1 MNNYKNW
8 IEPTKTVILTVL
20 ILLSFGLTGYL
31 LYSAPSF
38 EESREGSLRPPYI
51 GDKKYNQQN
60 VFELASPFQMI
71 THQQGKHTYSF
82 PKENEFNHLYN
93 TVREA
98 ELTNFA
104 QIHPTPQQWKFIFLE
119 SQSVELKFLQDT
131 SVGQLDAFFKN
142 TTLREQPEIQEQQKI
157 SRIFLY
163 VDPTT
168 QYVWTWFI
176 SDADQTVIQAQTTG
190 IDVQKLRKGI
200 RTNTAKQ
207 KILLIPRPTNNKAPW
222 DEENQKVPFSPIL
235 YVPSQPLPIER
246 YTYHLHKIDIEH
258 MKQWLFKDPSVA
270 PVQLNQ
276 NELLYM
282 YNDPNMYNNQIIT
295 YNKQE
300 NTMVYTNAPPASDQ
314 QSMLIRE
321 EINEI
326 NQFIQ
331 RHQGWTNFYLLEQI
345 RNEDH
350 ANEYTFRLMINHLPV
365 YGTESDRKM
374 RPDMMEFQ
382 VKNTSISKYARS
394 MYFLPKKPSEKE
406 FVDLPDMNDLYA
418 LLKQRKIS
426 ISQIKQLYP
435 GYQIQQMK
443 NNQVTLQPVWV
454 IETIDGKKH
463 FLSSPSPKED

>member
-1 MNNYKNW
+1 MMDKNW
-8 IEPTKTVILTVL
+8 IEPTKTVILTAL

-71 THQQGKHTYSF
+71 THQQGKHAYSF
-82 PKENEFNHLYN
+82 PKEKEFNLLYN
-93 TVREA
+93 TIREA
-98 ELTNFA
+98 ELTNFV
-104 QIHPTPQQWKFIFLE
+104 QIHPTPQQWKLIFQE
-119 SQSVELKFLQDT
+119 SQSVELKFLQDS

-142 TTLREQPEIQEQQKI
+142 TTLRDQPEIQDQQKI

-163 VDPTT
+163 VDPTS
-168 QYVWTWFI
+168 QHIWTWFI
-176 SDADQTVIQAQTTG
+176 SDAEQIVIQAQTAG
-190 IDVQKLRKGI
+190 IDVQKLRKEI
-200 RTNTAKQ
+200 QTNTAKQ
-207 KILLIPRPTNNKAPW
+207 KILLIARPTNNKAPW
-222 DEENQKVPFSPIL
+222 DEENHKIPFSPIIYL
-235 YVPSQPLPIER
+235 PSQPLTIER

-300 NTMVYTNAPPASDQ
+300 NTMVYTNAPTASDQ

-365 YGTESDRKM
+365 YGSESDRKM

-382 VKNTSISKYARS
+382 VKNNSISKYARS
-394 MYFLPKKPSEKE
+394 MYFLPKNPIEKE
-406 FVDLPDMNDLYA
+406 LIDLPDTTDLYP
-418 LLKQRKIS
+418 LLKERKIS
-426 ISQIKQLYP
+426 MSQMKQLYP
-435 GYQIQQMK
+435 GYQIQKMK
-443 NNQVTLQPVWV
+443 NNQVTLHPVWV

-463 FLSSPSPKED
+463 FLSSPSSKEG